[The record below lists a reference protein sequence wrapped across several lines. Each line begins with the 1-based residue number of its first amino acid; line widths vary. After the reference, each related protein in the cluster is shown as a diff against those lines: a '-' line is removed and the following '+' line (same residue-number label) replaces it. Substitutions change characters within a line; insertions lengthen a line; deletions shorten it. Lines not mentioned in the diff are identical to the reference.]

1 MEIVTEPDIGS
12 PAEAR
17 AYLTS
22 LHTISSL
29 PHPHKGNSTAEVQ
42 VHPSGK
48 FLYCSNRG
56 HDSIAMFRID
66 QKTGRLTSL
75 GHESTQGKT
84 PRNFGIDPTG
94 KFLLAA
100 NQSTHNV
107 VVFRIDGRSGKLKAT
122 GHSVKIP
129 RPVCVKFLQR

>member
-1 MEIVTEPDIGS
+1 M
-12 PAEAR
+12 
-17 AYLTS
+17 
-22 LHTISSL
+22 
-29 PHPHKGNSTAEVQ
+29 
-42 VHPSGK
+42 HPSGK

-66 QKTGRLTSL
+66 QKTGRLTAL

-100 NQSTHNV
+100 NQSTGNV